1 MNIEISNGELIDKY
15 TILRIKQGKITDD
28 AKLANVAAELDLLSN
43 SIEELKARFPGIE
56 QAITALQN
64 VNVALWDIENSIRE
78 KEQKKEFDDAFIQLA
93 RSVYLNNDQRAH
105 IKKVIND
112 NTGTPGEVKQYSEY
126 QA

>member
-1 MNIEISNGELIDKY
+1 MHLEISNGELIDRY
-15 TILRIKQGKITDD
+15 TILRIKHGKITDPI
-28 AKLANVAAELDLLSN
+28 KLNIIDAELQLLAAP
-43 SIEELKARFPGIE
+43 IDALTIQFPGIE

-64 VNVALWDIENSIRE
+64 VNIALWDIENAIRE
-78 KEQKKEFDDAFIQLA
+78 KEQKKEFDDDFIQFA

-126 QA
+126 HA